1 MGAPEPDRERGREWE
16 CECEYERELERERER
31 ERERAR
37 EGSTEEDG
45 TANAVE
51 EEYLLK
57 DLDGKVHVECW
68 ACMEGVEWSGK
79 LISVRRPC
87 DEPSGSSDS
96 SEANITAKDRSSS

>member
-1 MGAPEPDRERGREWE
+1 MGVPEPDRERGRE
-16 CECEYERELERERER
+16 CECEYERECERERER
-31 ERERAR
+31 ERDRDR

-51 EEYLLK
+51 DEYLLK
-57 DLDGKVHVECW
+57 DLDGNVHVECW

-79 LISVRRPC
+79 LMSARRPC
-87 DEPSGSSDS
+87 DETPGSSDS